1 MRWPTYLVI
10 VGDVILQG
18 LHNCR
23 GREVRDSSH
32 FGPPATCGGG
42 LRHECASRYSPVA
55 QWMCEVELALHDES
69 QQCGNLDETAAI
81 ARLPRNLRR

>member
-1 MRWPTYLVI
+1 MI
-10 VGDVILQG
+10 VGQG
-18 LHNCR
+18 
-23 GREVRDSSH
+23 SSH

-42 LRHECASRYSPVA
+42 FRHECASRYSPVA
-55 QWMCEVELALHDES
+55 QWMSEVELALHDES